1 MYDDSFLAYCYREL
15 NRLYF
20 PRMLDDFIETA
31 MINEDVSALEPY
43 F

>member
-1 MYDDSFLAYCYREL
+1 MILFGIITQSIESLFLFQE
-15 NRLYF
+15 
-20 PRMLDDFIETA
+20 PDDFIET